1 MPEIE
6 TDYLVVG
13 AGATSMAF
21 IDVLIASSDSEV
33 VVVDRRHRPGGHWND
48 DYPFVR
54 LHQPSAL
61 YGVASRPLGHD
72 RIDESGINAGFYE
85 RANAAEMCD
94 YYSRVLDEQFLP
106 SGQVR
111 FFRMHDYLGTDAD
124 GHVLRSRVT
133 GQITIVRVRRK
144 LVDATYMESSLPST
158 HKPGYT
164 ADSAALLVTPNQ
176 LVALDEPA
184 SGFTVIGAGK
194 TSMDTCC
201 WLIEQRV
208 DPDTIR
214 WVRHRDAWTAD
225 RASIQPLRL
234 IGAFVEW
241 VAAQNE
247 ACAQAETLD
256 ELFPALEDRG
266 VFYRL
271 DPGVEPS
278 FNRGAILCEAERVML
293 REVANVVRLGKVNHV
308 GARRIDLEEGTIPNE
323 AGHVVVDCT
332 AAGLA
337 SPPDRRVF
345 DPDRI
350 TIQWIQAGIAPFSA
364 ALIGFVEACRDN
376 ALEKNRL
383 CMPRGFSQ
391 RADVVNY
398 ARGWLNTQ
406 RGFLAWMTEP
416 DLADWLSTCR
426 LSAFGNAGPYLGD
439 PATNAAFVRMVGAQ
453 GPAVENL
460 ARLLVGVDSL
470 ETA

>member
-13 AGATSMAF
+13 AGASGMAF
-21 IDVLIASSDSEV
+21 TDALIASSEAEV
-33 VVVDRRHRPGGHWND
+33 VMVDRRHRPGGHWND

-61 YGVASRPLGHD
+61 YGVASRRLGQD
-72 RIDESGINAGFYE
+72 RIDEFGVNAGFYE
-85 RANAAEMCD
+85 RATAAEVCD
-94 YYSRVLDEQFLP
+94 YYGRVLDDQLLP

-111 FFRMHDYLGTDAD
+111 FFGMHDYQGSDAD
-124 GHVLRSRVT
+124 GHQVRSRVT
-133 GQITIVRVRRK
+133 GQTTTVRVRRK
-144 LVDATYMESSLPST
+144 LVDATYIESSLPST
-158 HKPGYT
+158 HKPSY
-164 ADSAALLVTPNQ
+164 AIDPHAVVVTPND
-176 LVALDEPA
+176 LPDRDEPA
-184 SGFTVIGAGK
+184 SGFTLIGAGK
-194 TSMDTCC
+194 TAMDTCC
-201 WLIEQRV
+201 WLIEQGV

-214 WVRHRDAWTAD
+214 WIRPRDAWTAD

-234 IGAFVEW
+234 VGAFVEW

-247 ACAQAETLD
+247 VCAEARALD

-266 VFYRL
+266 VFHRL
-271 DPGVEPS
+271 DPDVEPV
-278 FNRGAILCEAERVML
+278 FNRGAILCEAERSML
-293 REVANVVRLGKVNHV
+293 REVGNVVRLGKVSHV
-308 GARRIDLEEGTIPNE
+308 GADRIDLDDETIPNE

-337 SPPDRRVF
+337 SPPDRRVY

-364 ALIGFVEACRDN
+364 ALIGFVEASREDDTD
-376 ALEKNRL
+376 KNRL
-383 CMPRGFSQ
+383 CTARGFSR

-398 ARGWLNTQ
+398 AAGWLNTQ
-406 RGFLAWMTEP
+406 RGFLSWMAEP
-416 DLADWLSTCR
+416 DLAEWLSTCR
-426 LSAFGNAGPYLGD
+426 LSPFGNAGPYLGD
-439 PATNAAFVRMVGAQ
+439 PATTEAFGRMVGAQ

-460 ARLLVGVDSL
+460 QRLLAEVHSS